1 MVFSSRG
8 RPTDFAA
15 RGGLFLHN
23 KATLARMQAL
33 CTILLQIL
41 LQVFRK
47 SSQKISQHSR
57 LHLVEQRAK
66 FRFRFARGLAADRVG
81 SLKIHTLP

>member
-33 CTILLQIL
+33 RTILLQIL
-41 LQVFRK
+41 LRVFRERSK
-47 SSQKISQHSR
+47 KRSQHGR
-57 LHLVEQRAK
+57 LQLVVQSAK
-66 FRFRFARGLAADRVG
+66 FLFRFARGLAADG
-81 SLKIHTLP
+81 IAPSTPPLH